1 MDSVGLSPKP
11 GSDPFNKRVFM
22 RVQIRPAGPHG
33 PRPAHATSR
42 PNQKKKFLPE
52 AVRSTHGPRSETQKI
67 NPQEAKIMFI
77 NLDQK
82 PKNKNPKVMF
92 KPRSKTQK

>member
-1 MDSVGLSPKP
+1 
-11 GSDPFNKRVFM
+11 M
-22 RVQIRPAGPHG
+22 RVQIRPAQPMPLQGPI
-33 PRPAHATSR
+33 
-42 PNQKKKFLPE
+42 KKKILPE
-52 AVRSTHGPRSETQKI
+52 AVNSTNGPRSETQKI

-82 PKNKNPKVMF
+82 PKNKNPEVMF